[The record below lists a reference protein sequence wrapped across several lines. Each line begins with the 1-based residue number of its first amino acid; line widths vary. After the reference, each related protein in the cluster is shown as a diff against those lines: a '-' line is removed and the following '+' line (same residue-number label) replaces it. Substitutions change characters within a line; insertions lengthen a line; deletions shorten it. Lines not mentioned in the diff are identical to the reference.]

1 MKNFNQKLKIPVL
14 LFAICY
20 LLFAIFYFAG
30 AQTAPQFLV
39 SWQADSYVP
48 SWYQGKIFPTNGSKI
63 GVNFE
68 LLENGK
74 IVNLSKIKVRWYIN
88 DKLIRNESNGLGIK
102 SLSFTTSDY
111 PGYETEVRITLPDY
125 KGNVLDEIIRIPV
138 VSAEATIDS
147 PYSDNQVY
155 IGGSSF
161 LAHPFFFNIKKL
173 NELSFEWFVDGRL
186 AKEGERMDKLDLNID
201 PFTPSGWEINVQ
213 PIIKNLLNQ
222 MEFAGKNIK
231 LRTK

>member
-1 MKNFNQKLKIPVL
+1 MTNFKTQTFLFFCFCFLVFNFNLTS
-14 LFAICY
+14 A
-20 LLFAIFYFAG
+20 AS
-30 AQTAPQFLV
+30 PQFLV
-39 SWQADSYVP
+39 SWQADSYAP

-63 GVNFE
+63 DVNFE

-74 IVNLSKIKVRWYIN
+74 IINLSKTKVRWYIN
-88 DKLIRNESNGLGIK
+88 DNLVKNEKNGLGIK
-102 SLSFTTSDY
+102 SLSFITGDY
-111 PGYETEVRITLPDY
+111 PGQETEIRITLPDY
-125 KGNVLDEIIRIPV
+125 KGGPLDEIIKIPI
-138 VSAEATIDS
+138 VSPETIISS

-173 NELSFEWFVDGRL
+173 NELSFEWSVDGRL

-213 PIIKNLLNQ
+213 ATIKNLLNQ

-231 LRTK
+231 LRIK